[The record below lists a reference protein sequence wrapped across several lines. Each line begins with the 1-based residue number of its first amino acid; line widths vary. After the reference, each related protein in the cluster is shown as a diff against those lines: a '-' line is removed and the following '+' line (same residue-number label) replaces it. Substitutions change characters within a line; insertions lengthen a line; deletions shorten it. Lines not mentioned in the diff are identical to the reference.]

1 MRKKVKVLPLLGCML
16 TVILAT
22 GCGDAC
28 LDLAGRIC
36 NCLPDDGTRAECNR
50 RAKDSESTFPV
61 TAQDRAYC
69 QHQLDTN
76 ACDCTQLATP
86 EGKARKFVHHGS
98 YDQLENTYDAI
109 THFLDDNKLE
119 ARELYIEQYVTDPR
133 TTAEDALVIEVLV
146 PIK

>member
-1 MRKKVKVLPLLGCML
+1 MRNQVKVLPLIACML

-36 NCLPDDGTRAECNR
+36 NCLPDDGTRAACNR
-50 RAKDSESTFPV
+50 RAKDSEQVFPV

-76 ACDCTQLATP
+76 ACDCTRLATP
-86 EGKARKFVHHGS
+86 EGKAACGIAFSLFVSGAAPA
-98 YDQLENTYDAI
+98 Q
-109 THFLDDNKLE
+109 
-119 ARELYIEQYVTDPR
+119 
-133 TTAEDALVIEVLV
+133 
-146 PIK
+146 

>member
-1 MRKKVKVLPLLGCML
+1 MSMRKKVKVLPLLGCML

-86 EGKARKFVHHGS
+86 EGKASCGIAFSLYVSGS
-98 YDQLENTYDAI
+98 VRPQ
-109 THFLDDNKLE
+109 
-119 ARELYIEQYVTDPR
+119 
-133 TTAEDALVIEVLV
+133 
-146 PIK
+146 

>member
-50 RAKDSESTFPV
+50 RAKDSEANFPV

-86 EGKARKFVHHGS
+86 EGKASCGIAFSLYVSGS
-98 YDQLENTYDAI
+98 VRPQ
-109 THFLDDNKLE
+109 
-119 ARELYIEQYVTDPR
+119 
-133 TTAEDALVIEVLV
+133 
-146 PIK
+146 